1 MLEIAFA
8 LSSFE
13 RIISLVPLMGANMY
27 TENYTEEI
35 KMYQF

>member
-1 MLEIAFA
+1 MLIRAFA

-13 RIISLVPLMGANMY
+13 RIISLVPLMGTMH